1 MRIISTA
8 LRLYS
13 LLLALALSWIYVH
26 NQLQWA
32 LFIRLNS
39 EKFLLDLLV
48 GLSAAAFI
56 IGLSIFSNKNFFWA
70 QLLEDEF
77 SKVLVPLQIW
87 EIALI
92 ALLSGL
98 VEETFFRGAIQPVL
112 GLIPTSLLFGLAH
125 FVPRKVFLPWS
136 AYATFAGFLLGSVI
150 ELRKNLFPVILAHCV
165 INFVLILLL
174 NRRRTMHPA

>member
-13 LLLALALSWIYVH
+13 LLLALALSWIYVQ

-56 IGLSIFSNKNFFWA
+56 IGLSIFSSRNFLWA

-77 SKVLVPLQIW
+77 SKVLAPLQIW

-98 VEETFFRGAIQPVL
+98 VEETLFRGAIQPVL

-136 AYATFAGFLLGSVI
+136 AYATFAGFLLGSI
-150 ELRKNLFPVILAHCV
+150 TELRKNLFPVILAHCV

-174 NRRRTMHPA
+174 NRRRAMQPA

>member
-13 LLLALALSWIYVH
+13 LLLALALSWIYVQ

-32 LFIRLNS
+32 FFIRLNP
-39 EKFLLDLLV
+39 ERFLVDLLI
-48 GLSAAAFI
+48 GLTAAAFI
-56 IGLSIFSNKNFFWA
+56 IGLSKFSSKNFFWA

-98 VEETFFRGAIQPVL
+98 V
-112 GLIPTSLLFGLAH
+112 
-125 FVPRKVFLPWS
+125 
-136 AYATFAGFLLGSVI
+136 
-150 ELRKNLFPVILAHCV
+150 
-165 INFVLILLL
+165 
-174 NRRRTMHPA
+174 

>member
-13 LLLALALSWIYVH
+13 LLLALALSWIYVQ
-26 NQLQWA
+26 NQLQWG

-39 EKFLLDLLV
+39 DKFLLDLLV
-48 GLSAAAFI
+48 GLSAAAFT
-56 IGLSIFSNKNFFWA
+56 IGLSIFSSKNFFWA

-98 VEETFFRGAIQPVL
+98 VEETLFRGAIQPVL

-136 AYATFAGFLLGSVI
+136 AYATFAGFLLGSVT
-150 ELRKNLFPVILAHCV
+150 ELRKNLFPVILAHCI

-174 NRRRTMHPA
+174 NRRRTMQPA

>member
-13 LLLALALSWIYVH
+13 LLLALALSWIYFQ
-26 NQLQWA
+26 NQLQWNF
-32 LFIRLNS
+32 FIRLNQ
-39 EKFLLDLLV
+39 EKLLLDLLI
-48 GLSAAAFI
+48 GLSSAAFI
-56 IGLSIFSNKNFFWA
+56 IGLSIFSTKNFLWA

-98 VEETFFRGAIQPVL
+98 VEETLFRGAIQPVL

-136 AYATFAGFLLGSVI
+136 AYATFAGFLLGSVA
-150 ELRKNLFPVILAHCV
+150 ELTRNLFPVIVAHCV
-165 INFVLILLL
+165 INFVLILVL
-174 NRRRTMHPA
+174 NRRGSMQPA

>member
-13 LLLALALSWIYVH
+13 LLLALALSWIYVQ
-26 NQLQWA
+26 NQLQWT

-39 EKFLLDLLV
+39 EKFLLDLLI

-56 IGLSIFSNKNFFWA
+56 IGLSIFSSKNFFWA

-98 VEETFFRGAIQPVL
+98 VEETFFRGALQPAL

-136 AYATFAGFLLGSVI
+136 AYATFAGFLLGSVT
-150 ELRKNLFPVILAHCV
+150 ELRKNLFPVILAHCA
-165 INFVLILLL
+165 INFVLILVL
-174 NRRRTMHPA
+174 NRRRTMQPA

>member
-13 LLLALALSWIYVH
+13 LLLALALSWIYVQ
-26 NQLQWA
+26 NQLQLA

-39 EKFLLDLLV
+39 DKFLLDLLV

-56 IGLSIFSNKNFFWA
+56 IGLSIFSSKNFLWA

-77 SKVLVPLQIW
+77 SKVLAPLLIW

-98 VEETFFRGAIQPVL
+98 VEETLFRGAIQPVL

-136 AYATFAGFLLGSVI
+136 AYATFAGFLLGSI
-150 ELRKNLFPVILAHCV
+150 TELRKNLFPVILAHCV

-174 NRRRTMHPA
+174 NRRRTMQPV